1 MRAPAGLIELDSSP
15 KMPAQPDPGN
25 VSVGQFAER
34 IRREMIPLRK
44 PFSYYFADLPLTEED
59 IREYLVEPIAALP
72 PSVLSQLP
80 KVSILLV
87 PYLERARE
95 KGAKRSGELVRL
107 QPPSEDR
114 VSWTSCVLSSE
125 GAVLAF
131 ALKEQEVA
139 DYHYHFYHLLAA
151 LVADAWKDNAQEPY
165 TALVRAELDSGV
177 HGEVDEASWN
187 LKQSLLHRH
196 KGARRDTKLFR
207 EYARQSFIDTLT
219 LYLHGICCDI
229 DVETGPRQIASR
241 YLRRRLQLLETLL
254 PPPTG
259 YHVFP
264 EEARPRGAA

>member
-1 MRAPAGLIELDSSP
+1 
-15 KMPAQPDPGN
+15 MPAQPDPGS

-80 KVSILLV
+80 RVSILLV
-87 PYLERARE
+87 PYLERVRE
-95 KGAKRSGELVRL
+95 KGPGRSGELVRL
-107 QPPSEDR
+107 NPPSEDKT
-114 VSWTSCVLSSE
+114 SWTSCVLSSDE
-125 GAVLAF
+125 AVLAF

-139 DYHYHFYHLLAA
+139 DYHYHFYHLLAG
-151 LVADAWKDNAQEPY
+151 LVADAWSEDAREQW
-165 TALVRAELDSGV
+165 TALIRSELDKGV

-196 KGARRDTKLFR
+196 NGTRKDSKLLRD
-207 EYARQSFIDTLT
+207 YVRQSFIDTLT

-229 DVETGPRQIASR
+229 DVETGPRQVASR
-241 YLRRRLQLLETLL
+241 YLRRRLQLIELL
-254 PPPTG
+254 FPPPPG

-264 EEARPRGAA
+264 EETRPRGAA

>member
-1 MRAPAGLIELDSSP
+1 
-15 KMPAQPDPGN
+15 MPAQPDPGN
-25 VSVGQFAER
+25 VSVGQLAER

-95 KGAKRSGELVRL
+95 KGVARSGEFVRL
-107 QPPSEDR
+107 NPPSEDR
-114 VSWTSCVLSSE
+114 VSWTSCVMSSDG

-139 DYHYHFYHLLAA
+139 DYHYHFYHLLAG
-151 LVADAWKDNAQEPY
+151 LVAESWKEKAQTPY
-165 TALVRAELDSGV
+165 TALIRTELDTGV

-187 LKQSLLHRH
+187 LKQSLLHRQ
-196 KGARRDTKLFR
+196 KASRRETKLFR
-207 EYARQSFIDTLT
+207 DYVRQSFIDTLT

-229 DVETGPRQIASR
+229 DVETGPRQVASR
-241 YLRRRLQLLETLL
+241 YLRRRLQLIESLF
-254 PPPTG
+254 PPPQG

-264 EEARPRGAA
+264 EESRPRGAA